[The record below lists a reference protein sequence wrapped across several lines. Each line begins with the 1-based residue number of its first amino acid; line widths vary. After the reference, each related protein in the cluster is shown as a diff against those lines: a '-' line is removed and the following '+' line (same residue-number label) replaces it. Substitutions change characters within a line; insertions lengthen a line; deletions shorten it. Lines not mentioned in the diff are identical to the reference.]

1 MRRPFFDM
9 LPDGRCQHCIMYRWP
24 PDVSQDAFG
33 RRGTIM
39 QYLKLTMKHS
49 FVPAL
54 CAAGLAVLAWTGPSY
69 PGTAEEGV
77 SFAGKTITMII
88 GFGAGGGTDLYGRL
102 LGRYLV
108 RYLPGHP
115 NLIVLNQLGAG
126 GVVALND
133 WSNKAEPNGLS
144 VTIGAQSQ
152 TDPDA
157 LIRTHAKFDPTTFEY
172 VGGVAA
178 SSQGLFVNK
187 DAAVRL
193 YDKSAKPVVMGMVGS
208 TLRSGNY
215 QVLWGAAFLGWN
227 VKWVRGYPSTAELRQ
242 AIERGEID
250 MSTFGSSADIKYL
263 LETGKFAVVSQ
274 SGAVPR
280 SVLGNAPIISDLV
293 KGKINNALAHRAF
306 DYGEDINQV
315 GMWLALPPRTPDR
328 VVSAYFNAFEATLK
342 DAKYQ
347 AELAQIDSDSPVA
360 HRPDLEKLVHE
371 LAQVSPQTLEYI
383 QAELTRQ
390 GIGSTN

>member
-1 MRRPFFDM
+1 
-9 LPDGRCQHCIMYRWP
+9 
-24 PDVSQDAFG
+24 
-33 RRGTIM
+33 M
-39 QYLKLTMKHS
+39 QCLKLTMKRS
-49 FVPAL
+49 FTPAL
-54 CAAGLAVLAWTGPSY
+54 CAAGLAVLAWTESPY
-69 PGTAEEGV
+69 PGAADEGA

-88 GFGAGGGTDLYGRL
+88 GFGAGGSTDLYGRM

-108 RYLPGHP
+108 RYLPGQP
-115 NLIVLNQLGAG
+115 SLIVLNQLGAG

-133 WSNKAEPNGLS
+133 WSNKAEPNGLF

-157 LIRTHAKFDPTTFEY
+157 LSRTHAKFDPTMFEY
-172 VGGVAA
+172 IGGVAA

-187 DAAVRL
+187 DAVARL
-193 YDKSAKPVVMGMVGS
+193 YDKSAKPAVMGMVS
-208 TLRSGNY
+208 SNLRSGNY

-227 VKWVRGYPSTAELRQ
+227 VKWVRGYRSTAELRQ

-280 SVLGNAPIISDLV
+280 SILGNAPIISDLV
-293 KGKINNALAHRAF
+293 RGKIDNALAQRAF
-306 DYGEDINQV
+306 DYGENVNQV

-328 VVSAYFNAFEATLK
+328 IVSAYFNAFEATLK

-347 AELAQIDSDSPVA
+347 AELAQIDPDSTVA
-360 HRPDLEKLVHE
+360 RRPDLEKLVHE
-371 LAQVSPQTLEYI
+371 LAKVSPETLEYI
-383 QAELTRQ
+383 QAELARQ